1 MLLTSDGDEVA
12 VSDSLTAYCAQVVV
26 CVDDAYLNI
35 VASHAVEVEH
45 GSYDSHVATVC
56 CRDVVLSLCVCLSL
70 STCHGLGISC
80 AVRQQ

>member
-35 VASHAVEVEH
+35 IADHAVEVNN
-45 GSYDSHVATVC
+45 GSDDRHVAAVG
-56 CRDVVLSLCVCLSL
+56 CRDIMLHL
-70 STCHGLGISC
+70 
-80 AVRQQ
+80 